1 MGRLSKG
8 TPEYRA
14 WTDAKT
20 RTTNPRGKDWRYYGA
35 RGIRMAPEWL
45 HDFPAFLACI
55 GPRPAPSYSIDRIDV
70 NGDYAPGNVRW
81 ATVMEQRMNQRRM
94 LGRLDCS
101 ESMTGDVG
109 S

>member
-1 MGRLSKG
+1 MNRGSRG

-20 RTTNPRGKDWRYYGA
+20 RVSNPNYKDWRYYGA

-45 HDFPAFLACI
+45 HDFAAFLADV
-55 GPRPAPSYSIDRIDV
+55 GPRPGPGYSIDRIDV

-81 ATVMEQRMNQRRM
+81 ATAIEQRRNQRRA
-94 LGRLDCS
+94 LGAS
-101 ESMTGDVG
+101 EATA
-109 S
+109 